1 MRGLV
6 PVVLVAGTG
15 EDVAE
20 GAGAVDAIEEPG
32 SAEADLPVGLD
43 IAKLVLDGGLMT
55 FLWVLTMVTSSC
67 RWPDDVLVGLDSGH
81 LFLKLHCS
89 FCRLVLVTHWHHFFW
104 IILVFFFCFF
114 SSECLGC
121 VITLDNL
128 LEKTWILIFSLA

>member
-6 PVVLVAGTG
+6 LVVLVAGTG

-89 FCRLVLVTHWHHFFW
+89 FCRLVLVAHWHHFFW
-104 IILVFFFCFF
+104 IILVFFLLFF
-114 SSECLGC
+114 FFRVSRMCYH
-121 VITLDNL
+121 
-128 LEKTWILIFSLA
+128 A

>member
-6 PVVLVAGTG
+6 LVVLVAGTG

-20 GAGAVDAIEEPG
+20 GAGAVNAIEEPG

-43 IAKLVLDGGLMT
+43 IAKLVLDSGFMT

-67 RWPDDVLVGLDSGH
+67 RWPDDVLVALDSGR

-89 FCRLVLVTHWHHFFW
+89 FFRLVLVAHWHHFF
-104 IILVFFFCFF
+104 
-114 SSECLGC
+114 G
-121 VITLDNL
+121 
-128 LEKTWILIFSLA
+128 

>member
-6 PVVLVAGTG
+6 LVVLVAGTG

-67 RWPDDVLVGLDSGH
+67 RWPDDVLVGLDSGR

-89 FCRLVLVTHWHHFFW
+89 FFRLVLVAHWHHFF
-104 IILVFFFCFF
+104 
-114 SSECLGC
+114 G
-121 VITLDNL
+121 
-128 LEKTWILIFSLA
+128 

>member
-6 PVVLVAGTG
+6 LVVLVAGTG

-20 GAGAVDAIEEPG
+20 GAGAVNAIEEPG

-43 IAKLVLDGGLMT
+43 IAKLVLDSGLMT

-89 FCRLVLVTHWHHFFW
+89 FFRLVLVAHWHHFFW
-104 IILVFFFCFF
+104 IILVFCLLFLFFRVSWMCY
-114 SSECLGC
+114 
-121 VITLDNL
+121 N
-128 LEKTWILIFSLA
+128 A